1 MSHQVIERD
10 VDAVFVDA
18 TKDGKVELK
27 IGKPLTERFGEQFA
41 ATAGTMAA
49 AATGPGRWVVP
60 SLLARSA
67 SLSATLTPAEAR
79 TLAHELLA
87 AAERAS
93 GDS

>member
-18 TKDGKVELK
+18 TKDGKIELR
-27 IGKPLTERFGEQFA
+27 IGKPLGERFGEHFA
-41 ATAGTMAA
+41 STTTAMAGA
-49 AATGPGRWVVP
+49 EGPGRWVVP

-67 SLSATLTPAEAR
+67 SLSATLTPGEAR
-79 TLAHELLA
+79 ILAHELLA

-93 GDS
+93 GS

>member
-49 AATGPGRWVVP
+49 ATGPGRWVVP

>member
-27 IGKPLTERFGEQFA
+27 IGRPLTERFGEQFA
-41 ATAGTMAA
+41 TTSIMKGAE
-49 AATGPGRWVVP
+49 GPGRWVVP

-87 AAERAS
+87 AAERAG
-93 GDS
+93 GD